1 MKKNIIVRPN
11 DFVDISLEIPGIMT
25 DVKYYTGENFVGERI
40 DGYEAPIILLTEKAT
55 IALARVQK
63 HLSNDGYSLKV
74 FDGYRPKRAV
84 EHFIRW
90 GNQTEDGKT
99 KDRYYP
105 QITRQEVF
113 EGGFIAT
120 ESSHSRGSA
129 VDLTVV
135 NIETGKEIDMGGE
148 FDFFSERSFSDYDHL
163 SLEQSKNRVQLRYLM
178 RSEGFEPMQQEWW
191 HFTLADEPYPDS
203 CFDFVVKDVDVET
216 HSMNSSHLIYDKD
229 CLKFDDIKKK
239 NCIF

>member
-11 DFVDISLEIPGIMT
+11 DFMDISLEIPGIMT
-25 DVKYYTGENFVGERI
+25 DVKYYTGENFAGERI

-90 GNQTEDGKT
+90 GHQTEDGKT

-129 VDLTVV
+129 VDLTVI

-148 FDFFSERSFSDYDHL
+148 FDLFSERSFSDYDHL

-203 CFDFVVKDVDVET
+203 YFDFVVEDVDVKS
-216 HSMNSSHLIYDKD
+216 HRINSSQLIYGGE
-229 CLKFDDIKKK
+229 CL
-239 NCIF
+239 